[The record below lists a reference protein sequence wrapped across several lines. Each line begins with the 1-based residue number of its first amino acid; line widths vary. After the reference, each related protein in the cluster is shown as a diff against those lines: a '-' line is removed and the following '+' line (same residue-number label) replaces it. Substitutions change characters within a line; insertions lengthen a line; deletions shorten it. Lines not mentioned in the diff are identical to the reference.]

1 MKPLHKMIYLFVR
14 KGEEIP
20 FVIELVNGD
29 FINAF
34 FATKI
39 NGKVEVSCTI

>member
-1 MKPLHKMIYLFVR
+1 MKPLHKMIYLFAR
-14 KGEEIP
+14 EGEEIP
-20 FVIELVNGD
+20 FVTELVNGD

-39 NGKVEVSCTI
+39 NGRVVSQL